1 MTLTERIQL
10 FFGKGGSGSGSKD
23 AAKSRL
29 LLVLQD
35 DRLGLTGEKKEALRK
50 DILAAIRKHL
60 DIDADGFTMEFMSS
74 STDQK
79 EMRVTAPVQ
88 LGRGTVNLSK

>member
-10 FFGKGGSGSGSKD
+10 FFGKGGRGSKD

-35 DRLGLTGEKKEALRK
+35 DRLGLTDEKKEALRK

-74 STDQK
+74 PTDRK
-79 EMRVTAPVQ
+79 EMHVTAPVQ
-88 LGRGTVNLSK
+88 LGRTAADVSE

>member
-10 FFGKGGSGSGSKD
+10 FFGKGGGGSKD
-23 AAKSRL
+23 AARSRL

-35 DRLGLTGEKKEALRK
+35 DRLGLTGEQKEALRK

-74 STDQK
+74 SADQK

-88 LGRGTVNLSK
+88 LGRTATNISK

>member
-1 MTLTERIQL
+1 MTLTERLQL
-10 FFGKGGSGSGSKD
+10 FFGKAESGSKD

-29 LLVLQD
+29 LMVLQD

-60 DIDADGFTMEFMSS
+60 DIDAEGFIMEFTSS
-74 STDQK
+74 SADKK

-88 LGRGTVNLSK
+88 LGRGL

>member
-10 FFGKGGSGSGSKD
+10 LFGKAGSKD

-29 LLVLQD
+29 FLVLQD

-60 DIDADGFTMEFMSS
+60 DIDAEGFTMEFMSS
-74 STDQK
+74 SADQK

-88 LGRGTVNLSK
+88 PGRVAANISK